1 MQLSEMHGTGRIKWA
16 EDNMFFMITETATEG
31 VL

>member
-1 MQLSEMHGTGRIKWA
+1 MQLSEMHETGRIKWA
-16 EDNMFFMITETATEG
+16 KDNMFFMITETATEG